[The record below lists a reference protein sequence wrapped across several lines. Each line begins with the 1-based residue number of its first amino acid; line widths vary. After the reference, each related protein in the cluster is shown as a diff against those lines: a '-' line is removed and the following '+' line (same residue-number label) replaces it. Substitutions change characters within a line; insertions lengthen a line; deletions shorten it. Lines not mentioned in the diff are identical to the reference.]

1 MKELLEYVVESTSSS
16 RVLVFDDDV
25 MVHTRF
31 LEQLDIV
38 QSSKCAEHVFRHGR
52 GVALLG
58 ASEWVRNPDDDAA
71 ASRAPLT
78 RMSCVGQGKWEQ
90 IEGEMNQMRGLEKKP
105 ISCYSIRSKTFGS
118 FAVLYTRNAAL
129 KLLEW
134 LEMNES
140 SKQAMPFDHAFV
152 ALQEHG
158 SMVRVMHPNIAIM
171 DVRHESDVGANR
183 TKQENF
189 KYRLALCAEH
199 SGCAVF
205 GDTCAL
211 LAGSIIGLS
220 LEGS

>member
-58 ASEWVRNPDDDAA
+58 ASEW
-71 ASRAPLT
+71 
-78 RMSCVGQGKWEQ
+78 GKWEQ

-189 KYRLALCAEH
+189 KYRAKKHRWNLDDFPRALEEPD
-199 SGCAVF
+199 F
-205 GDTCAL
+205 L
-211 LAGSIIGLS
+211 
-220 LEGS
+220 